1 MIELDQL
8 TGAGTTIITRGCE
21 FEGERFEAF
30 KALAEAG
37 KKHGSLILGQ
47 VSHPGRQVPSNIQ
60 KTPISASDVHLE
72 GTLMGNR
79 RN

>member
-8 TGAGTTIITRGCE
+8 TGAGTTIIPRGCE

-47 VSHPGRQVPSNIQ
+47 VSHPGRQAPSSIQ

-72 GTLMGNR
+72 GTIMGNW